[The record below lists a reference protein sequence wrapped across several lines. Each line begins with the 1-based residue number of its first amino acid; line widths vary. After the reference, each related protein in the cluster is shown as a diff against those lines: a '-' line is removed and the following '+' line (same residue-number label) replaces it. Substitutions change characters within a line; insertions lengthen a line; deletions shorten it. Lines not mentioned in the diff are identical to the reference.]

1 MDKIRSNWLT
11 IPEAAE
17 YLRCGER
24 FLREL
29 VASRRI
35 PHVLFAGKVLFCTD
49 SLDTWLLEQEINA
62 SSQKDS
68 RTDRRHIPEDMRKI
82 KTDCQRDQVENQIAE
97 LLNYKKGKERWVNGL
112 GKNLSKDL
120 AEQDYRELSEPV
132 YAQLSRWCHPLK
144 PSPRNNWVQTRAKKI
159 AELLFG
165 RDIDRGTYP
174 SYRS

>member
-11 IPEAAE
+11 IPEATE

-49 SLDTWLLEQEINA
+49 SLDAWLLKQEISS

-68 RTDRRHIPEDMRKI
+68 NIDRKHIPDDMRKI
-82 KTDCQRDQVENQIAE
+82 KTDRQRDQVENLIAE

-112 GKNLSKDL
+112 GNNLSKDL
-120 AEQDYRELSEPV
+120 AEQNYRELSEPV
-132 YAQLSRWCHPLK
+132 YAQLSRWCHCRK
-144 PSPRNNWVQTRAKKI
+144 PSERNNWTQERARNISILLYGKI
-159 AELLFG
+159 IERVDL
-165 RDIDRGTYP
+165 P